1 MNRTLEGMARASLR
15 IKTPEGFDRSTE
27 HAKLGEVVGMRDA
40 LLWLADNVSDEM
52 ASAYL
57 ECKPTNPRNIL
68 NAIRESIAA
77 ALRQAAGGEG

>member
-1 MNRTLEGMARASLR
+1 MSKILEGMVTAYHRKLEPRSDMSGWHHDDAMRA
-15 IKTPEGFDRSTE
+15 
-27 HAKLGEVVGMRDA
+27 A
-40 LLWLADNVSDEM
+40 LLWFADNVSDEM

-77 ALRQAAGGEG
+77 ALRQAAGGGE